1 MPWLSTTD
9 ATDAVMS
16 AHEMATTFKSPA
28 VWAFGIDTLTDFF
41 LVCGV
46 AAATCLKSGAP
57 GTPGSTVVVV
67 VGGVVVVVVV
77 VVVVDVVV
85 GGVDVVVVDVV
96 VGVLVVVVEA
106 TVVVV
111 LVDVVVVVVGV
122 PSVVPKTS
130 TQSEAPSA
138 CVPGVVYGLSAGC
151 IAPVVGSNH
160 RAVELAC
167 SFDES
172 TVSVRAVG
180 T

>member
-1 MPWLSTTD
+1 M
-9 ATDAVMS
+9 
-16 AHEMATTFKSPA
+16 SPA
-28 VWAFGIDTLTDFF
+28 VSSSGIHTLTDLF

-46 AAATCLKSGAP
+46 ADATCLKL

-67 VGGVVVVVVV
+67 VDVVVGVV

-85 GGVDVVVVDVV
+85 DVVDVVVGVVDVVVEDVV

-122 PSVVPKTS
+122 PSVAPKTR
-130 TQSEAPSA
+130 TQSEVPSA
-138 CVPGVVYGLSAGC
+138 CVPGVVYGSSAGC
-151 IAPVVGSNH
+151 ISPVVGSNH
-160 RAVELAC
+160 CAVELAC